1 MATRGRQLGDD
12 TWQRVEQH
20 HHQSRAAERVKDTA
34 TLRLKDVKSEM
45 SKTKAHKRSGESD
58 SIRSVKRIA
67 LSIDTLLRRQLNL
80 QVSTELADPQPCSR
94 RSCIE
99 FLRQSI
105 ESCETEF
112 IESIVEIEGHR
123 T

>member
-1 MATRGRQLGDD
+1 MATRGHQLGDD
-12 TWQRVEQH
+12 TWQRVEPHHQH
-20 HHQSRAAERVKDTA
+20 HPSRIDDRLTA
-34 TLRLKDVKSEM
+34 MTSWLKDVKSEM
-45 SKTKAHKRSGESD
+45 SKTKAHKRSRGSD
-58 SIRSVKRIA
+58 SLRSAKRIA

-105 ESCETEF
+105 ESCETE
-112 IESIVEIEGHR
+112 IKEPTVEN
-123 T
+123 